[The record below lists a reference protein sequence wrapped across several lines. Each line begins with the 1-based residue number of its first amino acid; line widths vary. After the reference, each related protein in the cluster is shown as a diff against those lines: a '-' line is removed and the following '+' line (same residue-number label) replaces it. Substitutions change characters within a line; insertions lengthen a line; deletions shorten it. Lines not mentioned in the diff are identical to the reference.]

1 MKNVTGAK
9 CVKCG
14 KIYPAEPDINTCSC
28 GGILDIEYDYDYIKN
43 SFSKDILSART
54 ERSLFRYREL
64 LPIETGTHLLLSERA
79 VRLFIMRQVWQKNLA
94 LENCT

>member
-28 GGILDIEYDYDYIKN
+28 GGILDIEYDYEYI
-43 SFSKDILSART
+43 
-54 ERSLFRYREL
+54 
-64 LPIETGTHLLLSERA
+64 
-79 VRLFIMRQVWQKNLA
+79 
-94 LENCT
+94 